1 MSALELSLVI
11 PVFNEEE
18 NLAELIRRCVAVCDA
33 TGKRYEIVFV
43 DDGSKDKSR
52 QILAEVAARKD
63 GNIVA
68 VLLNRNYGQHPAVL
82 AGLAQSRGDVIV
94 TLDADLQNPPE
105 EIPLLLAKI
114 AEGCDVVGSVRENRR
129 DSWLRRL
136 PSRIINA
143 VVRKTTGVEMNDY
156 GCMLRAYRRSV
167 VEAILSCHERS
178 TFIPILANSFASNTG
193 EVTVKHARRS
203 AGDSKY
209 NFWKLINLQF
219 DLLTSM
225 TAFPLRLLS
234 IGGGLMAALGFLAG
248 ISIGVM
254 RIAYGSVWAAEGVLT
269 VVAVLFIFTGVQL
282 FGLGLLGEYLS
293 RVYDDVRGRPRYFI
307 QKVISGNEPVA
318 VHDKSSVVHLSQ
330 KAKGQA

>member
-1 MSALELSLVI
+1 MSSIELSLVI

-18 NLAELIRRCVAVCDA
+18 NLIELIRRCVVVCEA
-33 TGKRYEIVFV
+33 TKRRYEIVFV
-43 DDGSKDKSR
+43 DDGSKDRSR
-52 QILAEVAARKD
+52 RILSEAART
-63 GNIVA
+63 NRSITV

-82 AGLAQSRGDVIV
+82 AGLTQSRGEVIV

-105 EIPLLLAKI
+105 EIPRLLAKI
-114 AEGCDVVGSVRENRR
+114 DEGCDVVGSVRESRR

-143 VVRKTTGVEMNDY
+143 VVRKTTGVTMNDY

-178 TFIPILANSFASNTG
+178 TFIPILANSFASKTG
-193 EVTVKHARRS
+193 EVAVKHAKRHG
-203 AGDSKY
+203 GDSKY
-209 NFWKLINLQF
+209 NLWKLINLQF
-219 DLLTSM
+219 DLITSM

-248 ISIGVM
+248 ITIGAM
-254 RIAYGSVWAAEGVLT
+254 RIAYGSAWAAEGVLT

-307 QKVISGNEPVA
+307 YKIISGSEPVA
-318 VHDKSSVVHLSQ
+318 MHDESSVVQLSQ
-330 KAKGQA
+330 KAEGQA

>member
-1 MSALELSLVI
+1 MNAIELSLVI

-18 NLAELIRRCVAVCDA
+18 NLDELVKRCVAVCEA
-33 TGKRYEIVFV
+33 TSKQYEIIFV

-52 QILAEVAARKD
+52 QILSEVAARKD

-82 AGLAQSRGDVIV
+82 AGLAQSRGDVVV

-105 EIPLLLAKI
+105 EIPRLLVKI
-114 AEGCDVVGSVRENRR
+114 DEGCDVVGSVRENRR
-129 DSWLRRL
+129 DSWLRRI

-167 VEAILSCHERS
+167 VDAILSCHERS
-178 TFIPILANSFASNTG
+178 TFIPILANSFASQTG
-193 EVTVKHARRS
+193 EVTVRHSKRS

-209 NFWKLINLQF
+209 NVWKLINLQF

-254 RIAYGSVWAAEGVLT
+254 RIAYGSAWAAEGVLT
-269 VVAVLFIFTGVQL
+269 VIAVLFIFTGVQL

-307 QKVISGNEPVA
+307 HKIISGDEPVA
-318 VHDKSSVVHLSQ
+318 LHDQSSVVHLSQ
-330 KAKGQA
+330 KAEGQA